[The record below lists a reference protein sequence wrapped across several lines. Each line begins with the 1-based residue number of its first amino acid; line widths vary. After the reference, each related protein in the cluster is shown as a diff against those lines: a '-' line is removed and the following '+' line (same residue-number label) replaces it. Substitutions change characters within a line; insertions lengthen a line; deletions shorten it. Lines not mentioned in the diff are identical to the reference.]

1 MKRFFKAKKLF
12 LLVFIS
18 LVSACLS
25 AQASKVDYYGVF
37 SLDADRNML
46 RMTEDL
52 FFTQLS
58 EMDISLADRRENGEA
73 SYRNPREIDF
83 SGSSKDSV
91 SFFAEIKREGNAL
104 SKWSCTIFIR
114 DNSTGNVSSFK
125 KEYDS
130 YYKILMDAK
139 VSLKNIFALL
149 VDQTGNRNGK
159 TVSSKIPDTGNET
172 KSENPSKNISEAK
185 ESLSSEK
192 PSNESDESIFG
203 TWSGEEFVDKIIIMK
218 GGRGFIIMKNG
229 ASMKVG
235 IETETDADG
244 GKTFIVKQQSHPN
257 ASYFP
262 EIPRNVAV
270 EAASTASPVEYRLR
284 LVGENTLEGTKKTLV
299 MNSGEGE
306 ASAGDIPVSWK
317 KTN

>member
-12 LLVFIS
+12 LLAFQALLS
-18 LVSACLS
+18 VSLS
-25 AQASKVDYYGVF
+25 AQNRKVDYYGVF
-37 SLDADRNML
+37 SPDADRNML
-46 RMTEDL
+46 KMTEDL

-58 EMDISLADRRENGEA
+58 EMDISLSDRRENGEA

-83 SGSSKDSV
+83 QGSSNDSV
-91 SFFAEIKREGNAL
+91 SFYVEIKREGNAL

-114 DNSTGNVSSFK
+114 DNSTSNVSSFQ

-130 YYKILMDAK
+130 YYKILMEAK
-139 VSLKNIFALL
+139 GSLKNIFALL

-159 TVSSKIPDTGNET
+159 SEVSRIPDARNEN
-172 KSENPSKNISEAK
+172 KSENPSKNISETK

-192 PSNESDESIFG
+192 PSSESDESIFG

-235 IETETDADG
+235 IETETDRDG

-284 LVGENTLEGTKKTLV
+284 LVGGNTLEGTKKTLV
-299 MNSGEGE
+299 MNGGDGE
-306 ASAGDIPVSWK
+306 AKAGDIPVSWK
-317 KTN
+317 KAN